1 MVKGTKMRRHI
12 GRSATLAVTLGLA
25 LGCTAEPAGTMVP
38 IPPPADWAEQL
49 AGSRASKDEYF
60 RSDPETPLLAQDV
73 PGFGGLEYWDPDPRY
88 YFVGQVHLYVQPE
101 RFEVATTS
109 GVIRP
114 CEKVGWLAFAIDGQV
129 QRLQVYRLLDQKPV
143 GGGAGFFLPFM
154 DGTTGTETYPAGR
167 YVELV
172 GPEGG
177 PYVLDFNTA
186 SNPWCAYGAV
196 ERYVCP
202 VTPPENRLAVR
213 IEAGER
219 GYRHAPAL
227 GAGG

>member
-1 MVKGTKMRRHI
+1 MTRAGIALLLAISAGAACTTEPTGMMVR
-12 GRSATLAVTLGLA
+12 
-25 LGCTAEPAGTMVP
+25 
-38 IPPPADWAEQL
+38 IPPPRDWAERL
-49 AGSRASKDEYF
+49 ASARAEKDEYF
-60 RSDPETPLLAQDV
+60 RTDPQTPLLAEDV
-73 PGFGGLEYWDPDPRY
+73 PRFQGLEYWDPDPDY

-109 GVIRP
+109 GRMRP
-114 CEKVGWLAFAIDGQV
+114 CEKVGWVGFVVEGQP
-129 QRLQVYRLLDQKPV
+129 QRLQVYQLLDQARSE
-143 GGGAGFFLPFM
+143 GGADYFLPFT

-167 YVELV
+167 YVDLQ

-186 SNPWCAYGAV
+186 SNPWCAYGAA

-202 VTPPENRLAVR
+202 VTPAENRLTVR

-219 GYRHAPAL
+219 GYRKASTEK
-227 GAGG
+227 G